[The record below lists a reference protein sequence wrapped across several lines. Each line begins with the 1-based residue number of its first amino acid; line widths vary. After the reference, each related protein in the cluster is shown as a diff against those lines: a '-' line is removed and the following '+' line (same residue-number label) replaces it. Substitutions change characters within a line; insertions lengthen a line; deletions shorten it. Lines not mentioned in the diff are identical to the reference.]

1 MNMYFRE
8 GDKEAYVSHTR
19 VKLPKY
25 KDELTLVLVYGLS
38 EENAM
43 MLLTNKKVKDK
54 RDVHQVV
61 RAVHKKGWARIE
73 EGFRFKKTEYGFEKM
88 LLKETAFD
96 ECAEHAVDDTSW
108 AYCCAGRQGE

>member
-38 EENAM
+38 EEKAM

-61 RAVHKKGWARIE
+61 RQYIKRWRIMRISAYGELKKVSDSR
-73 EGFRFKKTEYGFEKM
+73 RRNTD
-88 LLKETAFD
+88 LRR
-96 ECAEHAVDDTSW
+96 
-108 AYCCAGRQGE
+108 CC

>member
-25 KDELTLVLVYGLS
+25 KDELILVLVYGLS
-38 EENAM
+38 EEKAM

-61 RAVHKKGWARIE
+61 RKYIKRWRIE
-73 EGFRFKKTEYGFEKM
+73 EGGRFKKTEHMEPAIQTLIDMNYIRRENRKTG
-88 LLKETAFD
+88 
-96 ECAEHAVDDTSW
+96 
-108 AYCCAGRQGE
+108 GRPGELILVNPEQ

>member
-1 MNMYFRE
+1 M
-8 GDKEAYVSHTR
+8 
-19 VKLPKY
+19 KLPKY

-61 RAVHKKGWARIE
+61 
-73 EGFRFKKTEYGFEKM
+73 TQ
-88 LLKETAFD
+88 
-96 ECAEHAVDDTSW
+96 S
-108 AYCCAGRQGE
+108 